1 MTLLRSASLA
11 PNPNRK
17 VPLAAVLTIE
27 TAAPA
32 KGTITV
38 ANGSRSHDLAVPPS
52 GDLHRSIPVA
62 GMRPG
67 VPHRVTL
74 RLTAQEGGVQES
86 REFSFTPPELP
97 RDLRE
102 MPPIEVRACNPDAM
116 EPGFLFLSV
125 RRRNATRALWLTER
139 QKAFAQRWSMLAAL
153 DPDGEVVW
161 TFHHDFRI
169 SGIARL
175 PNGNLFFH
183 QVNHHSF
190 EIDMLGNVVRSWVA
204 ARRPAGPAPGAIPI
218 DVQSLH
224 HQPHLLPN
232 GNFLAMAANTRVIE
246 NYRSSDTDP
255 DAPRAN
261 KGVVGDKVIEF
272 TPEGDVV
279 WSWDSFEHL
288 DADRIGYHTF
298 EPFWD
303 TRGFPNHADWTHG
316 NGVHH
321 DPRDDGVLVSL
332 KHQDAVLK
340 VDRSGNIQWI
350 LGHHKDWSA
359 ALRPRLLTPVGD
371 LVWFWHGHNPRITS
385 KGTVMMYDNAI
396 LQAWPFD
403 PPKPP
408 ADCFARAVEYEVDEE
423 RMEVRQ
429 VWTSADSDP
438 VVSWAMGDAHRL
450 PETDNRLVIDSL
462 CLPEADPLDAR
473 GKVRKADLT
482 WNERVREEWHPSDF
496 PYWARVREYRRDTR
510 EVVFEARIEDPDGIM
525 GWEVFGGTK
534 SPSMGPLEQAA

>member
-11 PNPNRK
+11 PNTNRK

-38 ANGSRSHDLAVPPS
+38 ANGLRSHDLAVPLS
-52 GDLHRSIPVA
+52 EDLHRALPVA

-67 VPHRVTL
+67 VAHRVTL
-74 RLTAQEGGVQES
+74 RLATPEGGIQES
-86 REFSFTPPELP
+86 REFSFMPPELP
-97 RDLRE
+97 QDLRE
-102 MPPIEVRACNPDAM
+102 MPPLEVRACNPDAM

-125 RRRNATRALWLTER
+125 RRRNVIRALWLTER
-139 QKAFAQRWSMLAAL
+139 QKTFAQRWSMLLAL
-153 DPDGEVVW
+153 DPDGEIVW

-190 EIDMLGNVVRSWVA
+190 EIDLLGNVVRSWVA
-204 ARRPAGPAPGAIPI
+204 ARRPAGPVPGAIPI

-232 GNFLAMAANTRVIE
+232 GNFLAMAANTRVIK
-246 NYRSSDTDP
+246 NYRSSDSDP
-255 DAPRAN
+255 EAPRAN
-261 KGVVGDKVIEF
+261 KGVVADKVIEF

-279 WSWDSFEHL
+279 WAWDSFEHL
-288 DADRIGYHTF
+288 DVNRIGYHTF

-321 DPRDDGVLVSL
+321 DPRDNGVLISL

-340 VDRSGNIQWI
+340 VDRAGKIQWI

-371 LVWFWHGHNPRITS
+371 LVWFWHGHNPRVTS
-385 KGTVMMYDNAI
+385 NGTIIMYDNAI

-408 ADCFARAVEYEVDEE
+408 AECFARAVEYEVDEE

-429 VWTSADSDP
+429 VWTSADADP

-462 CLPEADPLDAR
+462 CLPDADPLDAR
-473 GKVRKADLT
+473 GKVRKTDLT

-496 PYWARVREYRRDTR
+496 SYWARVREYRSDTP

-525 GWEVFGGTK
+525 GWEVFGGAK
-534 SPSMGPLEQAA
+534 SPSMGPLE

>member
-38 ANGSRSHDLAVPPS
+38 ANNSRSHDLAVPLS
-52 GDLHRSIPVA
+52 EDLHRALPVA

-67 VPHRVTL
+67 VAHRVTL
-74 RLTAQEGGVQES
+74 NLTTPEGGVQES
-86 REFSFTPPELP
+86 REFSFTPSELP
-97 RDLRE
+97 QDLRE
-102 MPPIEVRACNPDAM
+102 TPPLDVRTCNPDAM

-125 RRRNATRALWLTER
+125 RRRNVVRALWLTER
-139 QKAFAQRWSMLAAL
+139 QKTFAQRWSMLVAL
-153 DPDGEVVW
+153 DPDGEIVW

-190 EIDMLGNVVRSWVA
+190 EIDLLGNVVRSWVA
-204 ARRPAGPAPGAIPI
+204 ARRPAGPAPEAILI

-246 NYRSSDTDP
+246 NYRSSDSDP
-255 DAPRAN
+255 EAPRAD

-279 WSWDSFEHL
+279 WAWDSFEHL
-288 DADRIGYHTF
+288 DVNRIGYHTF

-321 DPRDDGVLVSL
+321 DPRDNGVLISL

-340 VDRSGNIQWI
+340 VDRTGEIQWI

-359 ALRPRLLTPVGD
+359 ALQPRLLTPIGD
-371 LVWFWHGHNPRITS
+371 LVWFWHGHNPRVTS
-385 KGTVMMYDNAI
+385 KGTIIMYDNAI

-408 ADCFARAVEYEVDEE
+408 AECFARAVEYEVDEE

-429 VWTSADSDP
+429 VWTSADADP
-438 VVSWAMGDAHRL
+438 VVSWAMGDSHRL

-473 GKVRKADLT
+473 GKVRKTDLT

-496 PYWARVREYRRDTR
+496 AYWARVREYRRDTR

-525 GWEVFGGTK
+525 GWEVFGGAK